1 MKFGAVLPDYI
12 RSGIHTTPLSSY
24 ISSIST
30 KSSTSS
36 TSNSSN
42 SSSSSSTSSS
52 SPTEIWSRSPSSYIS
67 SSSHEIWSRLAM
79 KFRVVLPS
87 DIWSSSPSSSYISS
101 SYISSSSYSSP
112 SSSSSYISS
121 SYISSSSYSS
131 PSSSSSSSVILPT
144 GRRSFHSSTVCNYP
158 AKRGSATTKGLK
170 GANTNNKK
178 FDRELKR
185 HSIMVEDYRS
195 LLDTY
200 PNLQDPPHLAVSELT
215 LPDTHL
221 SLDLRK
227 DLGF

>member
-1 MKFGAVLPDYI
+1 MKFGAVLPYEFRNGI
-12 RSGIHTTPLSSY
+12 HGIHTIPLSSY

-36 TSNSSN
+36 TTSNSSSN
-42 SSSSSSTSSS
+42 SSSSSSSSSSTS
-52 SPTEIWSRSPSSYIS
+52 SPTEIWSSSPSSYIS

-79 KFRVVLPS
+79 KFGVVLPS
-87 DIWSSSPSSSYISS
+87 DIWSGSPSPSS

-112 SSSSSYISS
+112 
-121 SYISSSSYSS
+121 
-131 PSSSSSSSVILPT
+131 SSSSSSVILPT
-144 GRRSFHSSTVCNYP
+144 GRRSFHSSTICNYP

-170 GANTNNKK
+170 GANTNNK

-200 PNLQDPPHLAVSELT
+200 PNLQDTTHLAVSELT